1 MTTLSAP
8 QKNFLLITGGIAA
21 GFINGLLGAGGG
33 ILLVFIMGLILPAT
47 GNGANDALAPD
58 KRDIFANALAAM
70 LPVTVVSVISYAA
83 RGDIHLDGAET
94 YVFPAVIGGIGG
106 AWLQDKLRFE
116 TVRRMFAILVIIS
129 GIAMLLKD

>member
-1 MTTLSAP
+1 MTTLSAR
-8 QKNFLLITGGIAA
+8 QKSLLLVLGGLGA

-33 ILLVFIMGLILPAT
+33 ILLVFIMGWI
-47 GNGANDALAPD
+47 LAPAKDGSSEALPLD

-83 RGDIHLDGAET
+83 RGDIHLEGAET

-106 AWLQDKLRFE
+106 AWLLDKLRFE
-116 TVRRMFAILVIIS
+116 TVRRLFAILVIVS

>member
-1 MTTLSAP
+1 MTTLSAR
-8 QKNFLLITGGIAA
+8 QKNLLLILGGLGA

-33 ILLVFIMGLILPAT
+33 ILLVFIMGWI
-47 GNGANDALAPD
+47 LAPTEGGGSEALPLD

-70 LPVTVVSVISYAA
+70 LPVTVVSVISYAS
-83 RGDIHLDGAET
+83 RGDIHLEGAET

-106 AWLQDKLRFE
+106 AWLLDRLRFE
-116 TVRRMFAILVIIS
+116 TVRRLFAILVIVS